1 VYAISILEEPAM
13 PRLVFSTLAAI
24 AFALSAASA
33 QAAGDVEAG
42 KKAFAKCR
50 ACHQL
55 EAGKNGVGPSL
66 AGLFGRKAGTVE
78 GFKYSDP
85 MKAKAITWNDETIA
99 AYLADPKG
107 YIPGNKMVF
116 PGIKKDSEL
125 ADLIAYL
132 KEATK

>member
-1 VYAISILEEPAM
+1 MLRFLLSAS
-13 PRLVFSTLAAI
+13 AAFVI
-24 AFALSAASA
+24 GLSAAGA

-42 KKAFAKCR
+42 KKAFAKCK

-66 AGLFGRKAGTVE
+66 AGVFGRKSGSVE
-78 GFKYSDP
+78 GFRYSDA
-85 MKAKAITWNDETIA
+85 MKAKAVTWNEETIS

-116 PGIKKDSEL
+116 PGIKKESEL
-125 ADLIAYL
+125 ADIVAYL
-132 KEATK
+132 KDAAK

>member
-1 VYAISILEEPAM
+1 ML
-13 PRLVFSTLAAI
+13 RFL
-24 AFALSAASA
+24 LSASA
-33 QAAGDVEAG
+33 AFLIGLSAVSAHADGDVEAG
-42 KKAFAKCR
+42 KKAFAKCK

-55 EAGKNGVGPSL
+55 ETGKKGVGPSL

-78 GFKYSDP
+78 DFKYSDA
-85 MKAKAITWNDETIA
+85 MKNKGITWNEETLA

-116 PGIKKDSEL
+116 PGIKKEKEL
-125 ADLIAYL
+125 ADVIAYL